1 MQNCNPIFKTQ
12 MKFISTVAALAATS
26 YSVSVEM
33 TADDFY
39 SIQEEKERFEA
50 AIDELEEVWDDA
62 QDTL

>member
-1 MQNCNPIFKTQ
+1 